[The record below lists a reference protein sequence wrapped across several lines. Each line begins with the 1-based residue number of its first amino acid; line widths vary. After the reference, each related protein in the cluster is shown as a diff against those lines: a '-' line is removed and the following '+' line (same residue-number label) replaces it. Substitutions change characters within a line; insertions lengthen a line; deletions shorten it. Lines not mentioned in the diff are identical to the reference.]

1 MHMSEHS
8 GPIIE
13 IGLNFVQQLPGRPFH
28 LVKIPAV
35 SESARYE
42 TRAVRWSS
50 IRIGIGLKQGEWHQ
64 AASWSWGLEPTMSI
78 LLPLLMSMSTHHVRR
93 LATYW
98 YVQIVLIRTNNSD
111 NRMIQDD
118 SCLAVVRFPNCLS
131 GLGNLTS
138 LAVAKHLV

>member
-42 TRAVRWSS
+42 TRAVR
-50 IRIGIGLKQGEWHQ
+50 
-64 AASWSWGLEPTMSI
+64 
-78 LLPLLMSMSTHHVRR
+78 
-93 LATYW
+93 
-98 YVQIVLIRTNNSD
+98 
-111 NRMIQDD
+111 
-118 SCLAVVRFPNCLS
+118 
-131 GLGNLTS
+131 
-138 LAVAKHLV
+138 